1 MNAWARLGLNDD
13 ADERSIKRQYAKL
26 LKVTRPDD
34 DPEAFQ
40 QLREAYEQALNWARM
55 RADDEAFEG
64 ETAAVEFTSQAQ
76 RDVESSMPSTVS
88 LERPAV
94 SPVAPAMDAQVL
106 ARKTAEALVEHTD
119 ALTLQT
125 QHQAAVEQGCD
136 QPFQQRVLER
146 CLDDDEPDTA
156 LLKAAVDHL
165 RWLTPWQT
173 LRLTADQEIHLTQ
186 ALLERQRQ
194 MLEVL
199 LNEGRER
206 EFLATLE
213 NLSNAPWL
221 TALERRDQFQ
231 RWLMFFLHNHE
242 GWSAALFDRIC
253 TLFGWDDR
261 KAVFPE
267 PEFIWRQLIERCEK
281 YACFEHWQRLIDS
294 GKTDS
299 VEEKAARMV
308 LKPGRRVDQLRL
320 ARFCSIDVW
329 NACERLCSTIN
340 NRYPQ
345 MLERFPEAD
354 LNAWRTMKVE
364 PMNAPMWTWFG
375 WLLFT
380 AFFMIPDAAM
390 KGHMDKTL
398 AAVTLL
404 VYPIVMTGLCRVFM
418 RAWRP
423 ISLAIEDADEWL
435 SDMIIPRWLHWPAS
449 QALVL
454 RHGIPLVLTGAVVSV
469 QGPAALLCYSLLM
482 LAWIFLSPHRH
493 PQIYA
498 PTRQAIS
505 RFFHVNRGKL
515 LMSVIAIAVIAMM
528 GALQTP
534 RPAPVVHS
542 PPVALPGQLD
552 CKSQQA
558 MDLMDKECQDSLMPD
573 RCVNNT
579 VEQKIS
585 QCWRTRKHLQ
595 AELDRQAAQ
604 HP

>member
-34 DPEAFQ
+34 DLEAFQ

-64 ETAAVEFTSQAQ
+64 ETATVELTSQAQ
-76 RDVESSMPSTVS
+76 RDVESSLPSTVS

-94 SPVAPAMDAQVL
+94 SPVAPAMDAQAL

-119 ALTLQT
+119 ALTLQA

-194 MLEVL
+194 VLEVL
-199 LNEGRER
+199 LTEGRER

-364 PMNAPMWTWFG
+364 PMNAPVWTWLG

-435 SDMIIPRWLHWPAS
+435 SDIIIPRWLHWPAS

-498 PTRQAIS
+498 PMRQAIS

-542 PPVALPGQLD
+542 PPAALPGQLD